1 MIPEYSIDDF
11 VERHYRK
18 ITGKVFSFEDE
29 QEDRILIYAERKTQ
43 PKGNGKS
50 YTYDETKDSHII
62 GKDVK
67 CLVIPTKDGEQLYKV
82 LNVTL
87 GEGSYKSPNRRVYQ
101 PKVEYEISKKPN
113 NEYELLP
120 TFDDSSILGVPQ
132 NEEYALVGYYKSQEQ
147 LNWIH
152 THGLYNI
159 PAQRRRKNVKMSE
172 AEINTNYLILHNENL
187 GTYVRKI
194 APASP
199 YLLAKDE
206 LPLSDGYVPSHKF
219 YMIYDLDLKVES
231 NELLDILVK
240 TQKFIDYVNEK
251 KPLAFKMSAIRKKK
265 AEIVQLR
272 YLRDLF
278 EGEETFKDMVAED
291 SLY

>member
-1 MIPEYSIDDF
+1 
-11 VERHYRK
+11 
-18 ITGKVFSFEDE
+18 
-29 QEDRILIYAERKTQ
+29 
-43 PKGNGKS
+43 
-50 YTYDETKDSHII
+50 
-62 GKDVK
+62 
-67 CLVIPTKDGEQLYKV
+67 
-82 LNVTL
+82 
-87 GEGSYKSPNRRVYQ
+87 
-101 PKVEYEISKKPN
+101 
-113 NEYELLP
+113 
-120 TFDDSSILGVPQ
+120 
-132 NEEYALVGYYKSQEQ
+132 
-147 LNWIH
+147 
-152 THGLYNI
+152 
-159 PAQRRRKNVKMSE
+159 MSE

-291 SLY
+291 LPEPKED